1 MESDMTLNELLEQIE
16 IDSKIDHNRLD
27 FEALSIPSLHAKY
40 YRLFAEEARILKSLQ
55 VDFAMEKKAATHYYL
70 GKAPDEEYQKKP
82 TNIKVLKTDIDLY
95 LDSDEE
101 LQALAKKVNTQKL
114 KVETIENFLRTLN
127 NRGYA
132 IKTAVDFQKFQA
144 GAF

>member
-1 MESDMTLNELLEQIE
+1 MAWRVVSG
-16 IDSKIDHNRLD
+16 
-27 FEALSIPSLHAKY
+27 FGGW
-40 YRLFAEEARILKSLQ
+40 
-55 VDFAMEKKAATHYYL
+55 YYL

-95 LDSDEE
+95 IDSDEE

-132 IKTAVDFQKFQA
+132 IKTALDSMRFKA
-144 GAF
+144 GSL

>member
-1 MESDMTLNELLEQIE
+1 MEPDMTLNELLEQIE
-16 IDSKIDHNRLD
+16 EDSKIDHNRLD

-40 YRLFAEEARILKSLQ
+40 YRIFVEEARILKGLQ

-70 GKAPDEEYQKKP
+70 GKAPDEEYVKKP
-82 TNIKVLKTDIDLY
+82 TNIQVLKTDIDLY

-101 LQALAKKVNTQKL
+101 LQVLAKKVNTQKL
-114 KVETIENFLRTLN
+114 KVETIEGFLRTLN

-132 IKTAVDFQKFQA
+132 IKTALDFRKFAA
-144 GAF
+144 GEY

>member
-1 MESDMTLNELLEQIE
+1 MDAEMTLNELLESIE
-16 IDSKIDHNRLD
+16 LDSKIDHNRLD

-40 YRLFAEEARILKSLQ
+40 YRIFVEEARILKSLQ
-55 VDFAMEKKAATHYYL
+55 VDFATEKKAATHYYL

-101 LQALAKKVNTQKL
+101 LQVLAKKVNTQKL
-114 KVETIENFLRTLN
+114 KVETIEGFLRTLN

-132 IKTAVDFQKFQA
+132 IKTALDFRKFAA
-144 GAF
+144 GEY

>member
-1 MESDMTLNELLEQIE
+1 
-16 IDSKIDHNRLD
+16 
-27 FEALSIPSLHAKY
+27 
-40 YRLFAEEARILKSLQ
+40 
-55 VDFAMEKKAATHYYL
+55 MEKKAATHYYL
-70 GKAPDEEYQKKP
+70 GKAPDEENQKKP

-95 LDSDEE
+95 LDADEE

-132 IKTAVDFQKFQA
+132 IKTALDFRKFAA
-144 GAF
+144 GEY

>member
-16 IDSKIDHNRLD
+16 IDSKIGHNRLD

-55 VDFAMEKKAATHYYL
+55 ADFAMEKKAATHYYL

-95 LDSDEE
+95 LDADEE

-132 IKTAVDFQKFQA
+132 IKTALDFMKFKA
-144 GAF
+144 GEY

>member
-1 MESDMTLNELLEQIE
+1 MTLNELLESIE
-16 IDSKIDHNRLD
+16 LDSKIDHNRLD

-40 YRLFAEEARILKSLQ
+40 YRIFIEEARILKSLQ
-55 VDFAMEKKAATHYYL
+55 VDFATEKKAATHYYL

-82 TNIKVLKTDIDLY
+82 MNIKVLKTDIDLY

-101 LQALAKKVNTQKL
+101 LQVLAKKVNAQKL
-114 KVETIENFLRTLN
+114 KVETIEGFLRTLN

-132 IKTAVDFQKFQA
+132 IKTALDFRKFAA
-144 GAF
+144 GEY

>member
-40 YRLFAEEARILKSLQ
+40 YRLFAEEARILKTLQ

-101 LQALAKKVNTQKL
+101 LQALAKKVNSQKL

-132 IKTAVDFQKFQA
+132 IKTALDFRKFAA
-144 GAF
+144 GEY